1 VKKFTFP
8 LERVLTW
15 RRTQS
20 RVEEAVLAR
29 LHVELQG
36 LDRRLEELD
45 RSLKYASDD
54 LRQRASTTAPE
65 IAALEHYRTASAGQ
79 AVQIAKLRADLQ
91 QKIEHQNR
99 VVAERRRDTR
109 LLERL
114 RERRLEGWNAELAR
128 EVEQMAEESYISRLV
143 RALQVPDELK

>member
-8 LERVLTW
+8 LERVLAW

-20 RVEEAVLAR
+20 RLEETVLER

-36 LDRRLEELD
+36 LDRRLEDLD
-45 RSLKYASDD
+45 RSLKNAGDD
-54 LRQRASTTAPE
+54 LLRCSSTTAPE
-65 IAALEHYRTASAGQ
+65 IAALEHYRAASAAQ
-79 AVQIAKLRADLQ
+79 AAQIAKLRADLHP
-91 QKIEHQNR
+91 KIEQQNR

-114 RERRLEGWNAELAR
+114 RERRLQEWNAELAR
-128 EVEQMAEESYISRLV
+128 EVEQLAEESHISRMV